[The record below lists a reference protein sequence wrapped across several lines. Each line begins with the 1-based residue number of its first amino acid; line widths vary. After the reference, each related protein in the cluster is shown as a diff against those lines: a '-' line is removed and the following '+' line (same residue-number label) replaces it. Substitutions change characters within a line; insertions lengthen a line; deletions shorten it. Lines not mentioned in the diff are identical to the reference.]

1 MSDRLSEEALIQS
14 LDSGWRSLV
23 WSDSFTG
30 KNSQLIPSVDF
41 PAILNSRDPES
52 SAQVVPRRDM
62 YLALVSSG
70 PEEALDVLPLLSD
83 EQFVSIIDNEGWRD
97 GHLAVHQTIRWL
109 DLYKNLGPEQLY
121 KRFRQLDEEYQVAL
135 LNPYIEMVDE
145 EAFEKLPQD
154 EQDRFT
160 ALPCNTLWW
169 KVKGGDEKVQEFVGS
184 LVAASMAEDP
194 AYVYSLL
201 GMAAMLPPNEQE
213 ALLKQFRDA
222 RLEEDGFV
230 SAEESL
236 GLFAAYA
243 QSKDLMDKWSSIH
256 RPVSTTLENKDD
268 EKKVLFLDSVLSS
281 AGRSGM
287 ADAVAIENVQK
298 GFAYLANAMASACKV
313 EPDDVAGLTS
323 LLRQVKC
330 MSSFGLEV
338 LSKRDVSKAIEILFT
353 EYPKVVF
360 RFALSLFDGIRLE
373 AISGL
378 QTRDDKLAKKVEL
391 YWRAGKFG
399 AALWMLD
406 KNLAEK
412 MEPESIEILKG
423 LFNRFPMAKDDI
435 VNEEKIWRVRFRPVA
450 SVDDYESLVSDVR
463 HVFSSE
469 RKSHLQ

>member
-23 WSDSFTG
+23 WRDPFSG
-30 KNSQLIPSVDF
+30 KNSQLISTVDLHS
-41 PAILNSRDPES
+41 ILSSKEPEAL
-52 SAQVVPRRDM
+52 AQAVPRRDM
-62 YLALVSSG
+62 YLALVAAG
-70 PEEALDVLPLLSD
+70 PEDALEVLPLLSS

-97 GHLAVHQTIRWL
+97 GHLAVHQAIRWL
-109 DLYKNLGPEQLY
+109 DLYKHLGPEHLY

-145 EAFEKLPQD
+145 EAFEKLAQD

-169 KVKGGDEKVQEFVGS
+169 KVKGGDEKVQEFVS
-184 LVAASMAEDP
+184 SVISAAISEDP

-230 SAEESL
+230 STEESRE
-236 GLFAAYA
+236 LFSSFGKA
-243 QSKDLMDKWSSIH
+243 QELLDKWNSIH
-256 RPVSTTLENKDD
+256 RPVSTTPVKKDD
-268 EKKVLFLDSVLSS
+268 KKVLFLDSVLRLAAS
-281 AGRSGM
+281 SGM
-287 ADAVAIENVQK
+287 ADTVAVENVQK
-298 GFAYLANAMASACKV
+298 GFAYLANAMSAACKV
-313 EPDDVAGLTS
+313 ESDDVTGLTS

-330 MSSFGLEV
+330 LSSFGLEV
-338 LSKRDVSKAIEILFT
+338 LSKGDASKGVEILFT

-360 RFALSLFDGIRLE
+360 RFALSLFDAVRLE

-378 QTRDDKLAKKVEL
+378 QAKDEKLAQKVEL

-406 KNLAEK
+406 KSLSEK
-412 MEPESIEILKG
+412 MEPEAVEILKG
-423 LFNRFPMAKDDI
+423 LFNRFPMVKDDVI
-435 VNEEKIWRVRFRPVA
+435 NEDKVWRVRFRPVA
-450 SVDDYESLVSDVR
+450 SVGDYDALLADVR
-463 HVFSSE
+463 NTFKEHAKE
-469 RKSHLQ
+469 GLQ